1 MVETKRYSIIKPTT
15 NTPFHIDFEWWMKN
29 DSNWRVY
36 LVGYLCDEH
45 KETYKDLEN
54 DVLIDAIHPDTAEI
68 SQVDGIQNILIT
80 HCAKQEEFISENTT
94 LVESV
99 FRILL
104 ANGNKPMTPEEIG
117 DKIGRPATTILR
129 TLAGRR
135 VYKGIRPTH

>member
-1 MVETKRYSIIKPTT
+1 MAETRRYSIIKPTT

-80 HCAKQEEFISENTT
+80 HCAKQEHFISENTT

-117 DKIGRPATTILR
+117 DKIGRPAITILK
-129 TLAGRR
+129 TLAGQR
-135 VYKGIRPTH
+135 VYKGIRPTY

>member
-15 NTPFHIDFEWWMKN
+15 KTPFHIDFEWWMKN

-68 SQVDGIQNILIT
+68 SQVDGIQNILIS
-80 HCAKQEEFISENTT
+80 HCAKQEDFISENTT

-135 VYKGIRPTH
+135 VYKGIRPTQ

>member
-1 MVETKRYSIIKPTT
+1 MAEIKRYSIIKPTT
-15 NTPFHIDFEWWMKN
+15 KTPFHIDFEWWMKN

-80 HCAKQEEFISENTT
+80 HCAKQENFISENTT

-129 TLAGRR
+129 TLAGQR
-135 VYKGIRPTH
+135 VYKGIRPTY